1 MEKTAP
7 TMTDTAATTAADPVE
22 KVFVIGLSKTGT
34 TTMKDMLTTLG
45 YRVRGPSKTLL
56 AAIRAGDMD
65 AALPVM
71 EAYDAFEDWPWPLVY
86 RKAYEVYGD
95 RARFVLTV
103 RRDEDTWF
111 RSIEQHGYG
120 TSPLKSM
127 KDAYGHYRP
136 FGRKAE
142 FTALY
147 RDHTAAARAF
157 FADKPGLF
165 MEFCLEHGDSWDKL
179 CPFLGHPVPTG
190 EPTPHR
196 NKTAKGKRALNR
208 KLNALIAPIYARL
221 P

>member
-1 MEKTAP
+1 MMTTTDSHTNAAP
-7 TMTDTAATTAADPVE
+7 AE

-56 AAIRAGDMD
+56 AKIRAGHPE

-71 EAYDAFEDWPWPLVY
+71 EEYDAFEDWPWPLVY
-86 RKAYEVYGD
+86 RQAHDIYGD
-95 RARFVLTV
+95 RARFILTV

-120 TSPLKSM
+120 TGLTKSM
-127 KDAYGHYRP
+127 KDAYGYYRP

-142 FTALY
+142 FTKLY
-147 RDHTAAARAF
+147 RDHNAAARAF
-157 FADKPGLF
+157 FADKPHLF
-165 MEFCLEHGDSWDKL
+165 TEFCLEQGDSWDKL
-179 CPFLGHPVPTG
+179 CPFLGHPVPTDM
-190 EPTPHR
+190 PTPHR
-196 NKTAKGKRALNR
+196 NKTARGKRALNR